1 MAKKTAAQRLAELEL
16 LQAQLKKQ
24 ERAEDKRKD
33 SKVGQFVREMMPHIE
48 HSAEFQAWL
57 KTDIDRALFGV
68 TLQCDDVTQPSGPVT
83 SQVTNVTPKVAD
95 YKERFAQAAQ
105 IQTQKNAE
113 SMAAMRAS
121 SINKKATATG
131 NTAGSLLANKFAD
144 L

>member
-1 MAKKTAAQRLAELEL
+1 
-16 LQAQLKKQ
+16 
-24 ERAEDKRKD
+24 
-33 SKVGQFVREMMPHIE
+33 
-48 HSAEFQAWL
+48 
-57 KTDIDRALFGV
+57 
-68 TLQCDDVTQPSGPVT
+68 VT